1 MAGGDREIGEDTET
15 HARLRGGMVT
25 RGSDQR
31 VGVTHV
37 TGHDRLGHDEGAAD
51 RERSDLEH
59 ALTERARAITRVAA
73 LGQVTL
79 LADPSDVLGGMR
91 PQQLLVG
98 GRAGR
103 AGRELLEHTADGDQ
117 RVHPGP
123 GLRVLEVLQ
132 RLQTRSGLRREQPGV
147 GPLIAPAEHLVPDV
161 ARCHV
166 PRLGTDELR
175 ADRAEHL
182 RESDTVENDERQ
194 ASVRRQVSVGSASGR
209 PPPTG
214 RRGSAHGHRARSTA
228 GDRSPRGHGR

>member
-1 MAGGDREIGEDTET
+1 
-15 HARLRGGMVT
+15 MVT

-147 GPLIAPAEHLVPDV
+147 GPLIAPAEHLVPDE